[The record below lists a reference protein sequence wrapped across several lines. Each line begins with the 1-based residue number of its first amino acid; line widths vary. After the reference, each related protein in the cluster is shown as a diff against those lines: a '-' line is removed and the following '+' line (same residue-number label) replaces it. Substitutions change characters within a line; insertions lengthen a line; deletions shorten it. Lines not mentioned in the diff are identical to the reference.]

1 MAIKVTVSEEVNC
14 LLNTYFPV
22 KTGTVFEIRFITGQE
37 KRVEFV
43 QCCQNSSQV
52 FRFFTKKVNF
62 QLKLYLYLHFL
73 SSPIA
78 CVACERTE
86 LLKTE
91 IHEQF
96 FFPFFFSL

>member
-52 FRFFTKKVNF
+52 YRFFTKKVNF

-91 IHEQF
+91 IAVDKMG
-96 FFPFFFSL
+96 